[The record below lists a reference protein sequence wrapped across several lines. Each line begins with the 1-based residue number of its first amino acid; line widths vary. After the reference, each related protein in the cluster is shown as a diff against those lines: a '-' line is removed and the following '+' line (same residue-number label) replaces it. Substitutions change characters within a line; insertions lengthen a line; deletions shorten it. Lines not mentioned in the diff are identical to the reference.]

1 MQGIKAPKRALS
13 AYMIYSNQIR
23 PELMKQN
30 PEMKITEISGHIAEK
45 WKSLGDTDRAKLQ
58 AQADS
63 LRKEYELQKVSLSP
77 WMCHKLYSSYYRRL
91 SIPLTLYFCIR
102 YIHTTVHACMNTYT
116 LSFVFMYGCVCE
128 THTHIKTANMSERKR
143 NAKTKTT

>member
-1 MQGIKAPKRALS
+1 
-13 AYMIYSNQIR
+13 MIYSNQIR

-63 LRKEYELQKVSLSP
+63 LRKEYELQKVSLSL
-77 WMCHKLYSSYYRRL
+77 WMCHKLYSSCYRRL
-91 SIPLTLYFCIR
+91 SIALTLFLYTVYGR
-102 YIHTTVHACMNTYT
+102 IHTYKRSCMHEHVHTQFLYVWMDV
-116 LSFVFMYGCVCE
+116 FV
-128 THTHIKTANMSERKR
+128 TRTRTSKLPT
-143 NAKTKTT
+143 

>member
-1 MQGIKAPKRALS
+1 MQGIKAPKRALT

-63 LRKEYELQKVSLSP
+63 LRKEYELQKVSLSR
-77 WMCHKLYSSYYRRL
+77 WMCHELYSSYHRRL
-91 SIPLTLYFCIR
+91 SIALTLYFVYR
-102 YIHTTVHACMNTYT
+102 PWTDPYIQKFMHA
-116 LSFVFMYGCVCE
+116 
-128 THTHIKTANMSERKR
+128 
-143 NAKTKTT
+143 

>member
-1 MQGIKAPKRALS
+1 
-13 AYMIYSNQIR
+13 MIYSNQIR

-63 LRKEYELQKVSLSP
+63 LRKEYELQKVAGCVTNSVSLS
-77 WMCHKLYSSYYRRL
+77 LDVSQ
-91 SIPLTLYFCIR
+91 TLF
-102 YIHTTVHACMNTYT
+102 
-116 LSFVFMYGCVCE
+116 LLPS
-128 THTHIKTANMSERKR
+128 
-143 NAKTKTT
+143 

>member
-1 MQGIKAPKRALS
+1 MQGIKAPKRALT

-63 LRKEYELQKVSLSP
+63 LRKEYELQKVAGCVTNSVSLS
-77 WMCHKLYSSYYRRL
+77 LDVSQ
-91 SIPLTLYFCIR
+91 TLF
-102 YIHTTVHACMNTYT
+102 
-116 LSFVFMYGCVCE
+116 LLPS
-128 THTHIKTANMSERKR
+128 
-143 NAKTKTT
+143 

>member
-1 MQGIKAPKRALS
+1 LQGIKAPKRALT

-45 WKSLGDTDRAKLQ
+45 WKSLVDTDRAKLQ

-63 LRKEYELQKVSLSP
+63 LRKEYELQKVSLSL
-77 WMCHKLYSSYYRRL
+77 WMCHKLYSSYHRRL
-91 SIPLTLYFCIR
+91 PIARTLYFVYR
-102 YIHTTVHACMNTYT
+102 PWTDPYIQKFMHA
-116 LSFVFMYGCVCE
+116 
-128 THTHIKTANMSERKR
+128 
-143 NAKTKTT
+143 